1 MHESCF
7 GGARALVPVK
17 LDLRGDVGLLVVD
30 RSSIGH
36 PDLSLT
42 HPRMWSEEVNVQGR
56 EGGKFLEGG
65 GDG

>member
-1 MHESCF
+1 MP
-7 GGARALVPVK
+7 AK
-17 LDLRGDVGLLVVD
+17 LERGDVRVLVVD

-56 EGGKFLEGG
+56 EGGKNLEGG
-65 GDG
+65 GMAEKESETG